1 MWLLL
6 TFIAKIEKQYIL
18 QSPPLNGMTCHIEFT
33 KLSNITFEDS
43 NSVDD
48 FLFLYTIAWSEITS
62 IVEIIQTLDLSFFF
76 R

>member
-48 FLFLYTIAWSEITS
+48 FLYTIAWSEITL
-62 IVEIIQTLDLSFFF
+62 IVEIIQTLDLSIFF

>member
-48 FLFLYTIAWSEITS
+48 FLYTIAWSEITL